1 MIAQARLRYLRGS
14 PQKARLVVDQIRGKD
29 VGPALSVLRHSP
41 KAVARDVEKLLRAA
55 VANAQQGED
64 RVDVDRLYVSKAFV
78 DSGPTEKRIRHR
90 AMGRVFRI
98 LKRRCHVTLQLDARD
113 R

>member
-1 MIAQARLRYLRGS
+1 
-14 PQKARLVVDQIRGKD
+14 VNQIRGKD
-29 VGPALSVLRHSP
+29 VGPALAVLRHSP

-55 VANAQQGED
+55 VANAQQGEE
-64 RVDVDRLYVSKAFV
+64 RLDVDRLYVSKAFV
-78 DSGPTEKRIRHR
+78 DPGPTEKRIRHR

-113 R
+113 G